1 MSAKVM
7 GLHPRITDR
16 NQPCFSA
23 FVDHP
28 DPSRPRLR
36 QAPVAYAHP
45 AVQPVIRF
53 GNRAVVIRD
62 AEAAHPTADV
72 LGEFAEPAFSA
83 WTHATTLAL
92 PRWSNTKPDAR

>member
-1 MSAKVM
+1 
-7 GLHPRITDR
+7 
-16 NQPCFSA
+16 
-23 FVDHP
+23 
-28 DPSRPRLR
+28 
-36 QAPVAYAHP
+36 
-45 AVQPVIRF
+45 VQPVIRF

-92 PRWSNTKPDAR
+92 PQWSNTKPDAR